1 MCDSVRGRAMKA
13 SSDRVRIYHYWG
25 PCRDAEVRIEIGDL
39 LNPEKIR
46 IRESWDEHERD
57 YVIRLERN
65 GKLILKMKYEE
76 TPWFFYSDDFGRV
89 EEASRRRRYSCR
101 YSPVVYPSDRRD
113 VEMLNALKAGERNTE
128 RWSYDQGHARPRR

>member
-1 MCDSVRGRAMKA
+1 MCDSVRGGAMKVTN
-13 SSDRVRIYHYWG
+13 DQVRIYHFWG

-76 TPWFFYSDDFGRV
+76 TPWFFYSGKLI
-89 EEASRRRRYSCR
+89 ESRRSRG
-101 YSPVVYPSDRRD
+101 D
-113 VEMLNALKAGERNTE
+113 VATAVDILRWFTRPIDGMLNELFPDPKAGE
-128 RWSYDQGHARPRR
+128 

>member
-1 MCDSVRGRAMKA
+1 MCDSVRGGAMKVTN
-13 SSDRVRIYHYWG
+13 DQVRIYHFWG
-25 PCRDAEVRIEIGDL
+25 PCRDAEVHIEIGDL

-76 TPWFFYSDDFGRV
+76 TPWFFYSGRLI
-89 EEASRRRRYSCR
+89 ESRRSRGNVATAVDILRWFTR
-101 YSPVVYPSDRRD
+101 PIDG
-113 VEMLNALKAGERNTE
+113 MLNELFPDLKEGE
-128 RWSYDQGHARPRR
+128 

>member
-1 MCDSVRGRAMKA
+1 MRSSVRGGAMKA
-13 SSDRVRIYHYWG
+13 SSDQVRIYHFWG

-65 GKLILKMKYEE
+65 GKLILKTKYEE
-76 TPWFFYSDDFGRV
+76 TPWFFYSGKLI
-89 EEASRRRRYSCR
+89 ESRRSRG
-101 YSPVVYPSDRRD
+101 D
-113 VEMLNALKAGERNTE
+113 VATAVDILRWFTRPIDGMLNELFPDLKIGE
-128 RWSYDQGHARPRR
+128 

>member
-1 MCDSVRGRAMKA
+1 MCDSVRGGAMKA
-13 SSDRVRIYHYWG
+13 TNDQVRIYHFWG

-39 LNPEKIR
+39 LNPERIR

-76 TPWFFYSDDFGRV
+76 TPWFFYSDKLI
-89 EEASRRRRYSCR
+89 ESRRSRG
-101 YSPVVYPSDRRD
+101 D
-113 VEMLNALKAGERNTE
+113 VATAVDILRWFTRPIDGMLNELFPDLKEG
-128 RWSYDQGHARPRR
+128 G